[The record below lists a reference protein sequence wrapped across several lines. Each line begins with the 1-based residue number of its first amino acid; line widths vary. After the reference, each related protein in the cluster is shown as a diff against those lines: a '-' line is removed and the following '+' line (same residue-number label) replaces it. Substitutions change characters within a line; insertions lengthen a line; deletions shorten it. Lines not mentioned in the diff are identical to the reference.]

1 MNMIKLR
8 EREMTKR
15 ETKRVSE
22 RETREGVGPWI
33 LVPHHNSLER
43 V

>member
-22 RETREGVGPWI
+22 R
-33 LVPHHNSLER
+33 LER
-43 V
+43 ELVLGF